1 LFGSCAAS
9 REVAGLPHPEAR
21 PRLSR
26 TWEGVT
32 TMPLFTLGLEQII
45 QWKYGVMG
53 TVGVT
58 LLSFGL
64 KVGNA
69 NLACAGALVL
79 ALLFAPGD

>member
-1 LFGSCAAS
+1 
-9 REVAGLPHPEAR
+9 
-21 PRLSR
+21 
-26 TWEGVT
+26 
-32 TMPLFTLGLEQII
+32 MPLFTLGLEQII

-58 LLSFGL
+58 LLSVGL

-69 NLACAGALVL
+69 NFACAGALVL